1 MGLFDKVLGGSQ
13 PAKFNTQE
21 AFIGIS
27 LTAVAADGVINQDE
41 AQGLFTALLRMKLFK
56 GVNDGQMRQMF
67 DRVLNLLKKQGAG
80 AVISLS
86 KEALTPEQRQTA
98 FAIAADLVL
107 ADGVVEDEEKK
118 YLDDLQKALEV
129 PDDMALKVVEA
140 MVIKN
145 RA

>member
-13 PAKFNTQE
+13 PARFNAQE

-80 AVISLS
+80 AVINLS
-86 KEALTPEQRQTA
+86 KEALTPEQKQTA

-129 PDDMALKVVEA
+129 PDDMALKVVET